1 MIPELI
7 AIALATAIGFALAV
21 RLDRD
26 GPLFGE
32 SVLLGF
38 GACAALLF
46 VLSLLHIAWNRWWLI
61 GLGVLAAVAIV
72 WRRPPPAADVARGG
86 RPYTL
91 LLLIPLLGYALFAT
105 AARRKD

>member
-1 MIPELI
+1 VIPELI

-26 GPLFGE
+26 GPLLGE

-61 GLGVLAAVAIV
+61 GLGVAAAVSLVLCGGARLV
-72 WRRPPPAADVARGG
+72 RRRARTPAATLHRHFTRRGL
-86 RPYTL
+86 R
-91 LLLIPLLGYALFAT
+91 
-105 AARRKD
+105 